1 MQPKQ
6 GQQPNG
12 QRRRT
17 LLVYLK
23 NMKKLKQQLEKN
35 QIRAVNAWAKYREL
49 GGHVAAV
56 ENYQQYST
64 RIRAEKW
71 AEKAENMRREIIA
84 TEFCGAE
91 EKRLKKNFN
100 AMHRD
105 LLRD

>member
-1 MQPKQ
+1 MAKA
-6 GQQPNG
+6 GG
-12 QRRRT
+12 R

-23 NMKKLKQQLEKN
+23 NMKKLQKQLEKN
-35 QIRAVNAWAKYREL
+35 QIRAVNAWAKYRDL
-49 GGHVAAV
+49 GGYVAAV

-71 AEKAENMRREIIA
+71 AERAENMRREIIA
-84 TEFCGAE
+84 TEECRQ
-91 EKRLKKNFN
+91 EKKRQEKNFN